1 MTRVVSSLAPIQ
13 TNGYSLRKLFFQLS
27 LSDDSP
33 ASTAV
38 LRAILSLASLY
49 SQGYGEEPLRLK
61 TAALESLGKSMNG
74 RAIGTREIYQ
84 HVAVG
89 MLICSFE
96 VCRLPLYY
104 HSCCQLYVLTVSDVF
119 PIPKLIP
126 MAIVLVRC
134 QEHTAYYL
142 SGRGCKACGGR
153 PSSALASLS

>member
-1 MTRVVSSLAPIQ
+1 MTKVVSSLSPIQ

-38 LRAILSLASLY
+38 LRAILSLASLH
-49 SQGYGEEPLRLK
+49 SLGYGEEALRLK
-61 TAALESLGKSMNG
+61 TSALESLGKSMNG

-96 VCRLPLYY
+96 VCR
-104 HSCCQLYVLTVSDVF
+104 
-119 PIPKLIP
+119 
-126 MAIVLVRC
+126 
-134 QEHTAYYL
+134 HTAL
-142 SGRGCKACGGR
+142 SVVSLTDYPRRFPHPKAHSNGHCTCQVPRTYCILFVRQG
-153 PSSALASLS
+153 SQNM